1 MEDVDER
8 TALCACV
15 RARDALHQYCFFLS
29 TGTGCSESFFGYSD
43 HWALHH
49 QHTHTRVH
57 NTCTHTRTPPHT
69 QGWAITL
76 YENNQQQDVVM
87 KLSYGF
93 HPEADYFPIVA
104 QPELLFLSYDIIKQ
118 KFLLLQNHFLH
129 SKKMS

>member
-1 MEDVDER
+1 MLTRELLSVRVCARGMLYINIVFFSPQEQDVQSLFLVTQT
-8 TALCACV
+8 TA
-15 RARDALHQYCFFLS
+15 S
-29 TGTGCSESFFGYSD
+29 S
-43 HWALHH
+43 
-49 QHTHTRVH
+49 THTCVH

-118 KFLLLQNHFLH
+118 KFILLQNHFLH